1 MLSKCH
7 KLIGVWCAK
16 VESIAEEWSHELVPF
31 DIWDAYFFVPFD
43 IWDAYNDCV
52 AGFGTYSDPGQI
64 WYLFRLVLILHHLD
78 IL

>member
-43 IWDAYNDCV
+43 I
-52 AGFGTYSDPGQI
+52 
-64 WYLFRLVLILHHLD
+64 
-78 IL
+78 